1 MYVSLRSD
9 QGPRV
14 SFQKGF
20 VGTSGVTD
28 SKSFVRPRKLRAS
41 RVTLRHGQ
49 SPAALSPSPEQAVT
63 GFPEPL
69 TSDESPCVSC

>member
-9 QGPRV
+9 QAPRV

-28 SKSFVRPRKLRAS
+28 SKSFLRPRKLRAS
-41 RVTLRHGQ
+41 RVT
-49 SPAALSPSPEQAVT
+49 QARPVA
-63 GFPEPL
+63 GCPQPL
-69 TSDESPCVSC
+69 T